1 MSFAVIVYLCRT
13 HLRIPLILSNRNT
26 QISDENIIRLL
37 KQNNKEGLSLLY
49 DKYAPVLYGVIH
61 RILQN
66 TEASEEVLQDTILK
80 IWNNAEKYDAA
91 RGNLLT
97 WIINIARNA
106 AIDRARLKSFNR
118 KSEQIEEIS
127 NKLEEAAIN
136 PDIIGLKELVKKLN
150 ADHQTILELIY
161 FKGYTQSEAAEALEI
176 PIGTVKSRL
185 YAAIGKLR
193 EMFS

>member
-1 MSFAVIVYLCRT
+1 MN
-13 HLRIPLILSNRNT
+13 NRST

-37 KQNNKEGLSLLY
+37 KNSNKEGISLLY
-49 DKYAPVLYGVIH
+49 DKYAAALYGVIH

-66 TEASEEVLQDTILK
+66 TEAAEEVLQDTILK
-80 IWNNAEKYDAA
+80 IWNNAEKYDAE
-91 RGNLLT
+91 RGNFLT
-97 WIINIARNA
+97 WIINIGRNA

-118 KSEQIEEIS
+118 RSEQIENVS
-127 NKLEEAAIN
+127 HSLEEAAIN
-136 PDIIGLKELVKKLN
+136 PETIGLQELVNKLN
-150 ADHQTILELIY
+150 PEQKAILDLIY

>member
-1 MSFAVIVYLCRT
+1 M
-13 HLRIPLILSNRNT
+13 SNRAT

-37 KQNNKEGLSLLY
+37 KSSNKEGISLLY
-49 DKYAPVLYGVIH
+49 DKYAAALYGVIN

-66 TEASEEVLQDTILK
+66 TEATEEVLQDTILK
-80 IWNNAEKYDAA
+80 IWNNAEKYDAD

-118 KSEQIEEIS
+118 KSEQIENVS
-127 NKLEEAAIN
+127 HSLEEAAIN
-136 PDIIGLKELVKKLN
+136 PETIGLQELVNKLN
-150 ADHQTILELIY
+150 PEQKAILDLIY

>member
-1 MSFAVIVYLCRT
+1 MN
-13 HLRIPLILSNRNT
+13 NRST
-26 QISDENIIRLL
+26 QISDENIVHLL
-37 KQNNKEGLSLLY
+37 KNGNKDGISLLY
-49 DKYAPVLYGVIH
+49 DKYASALFGVIQ

-66 TEASEEVLQDTILK
+66 TEAAEEVLQDTILK
-80 IWNNAEKYDAA
+80 IWNNAEKYDAE

-118 KSEQIEEIS
+118 RNEKIEDIS
-127 NKLEEAAIN
+127 HQLEEAAIN
-136 PDIIGLKELVKKLN
+136 PETIGVKDLMKKLN
-150 ADHQTILELIY
+150 KEQQLIIDLIY

-193 EMFS
+193 EMF

>member
-1 MSFAVIVYLCRT
+1 MN
-13 HLRIPLILSNRNT
+13 NRST
-26 QISDENIIRLL
+26 QISDENIVHLL
-37 KQNNKEGLSLLY
+37 KNGNKDGISLLY
-49 DKYAPVLYGVIH
+49 DKYASALFGVIQ

-66 TEASEEVLQDTILK
+66 TEAAEEVLQDTILK
-80 IWNNAEKYDAA
+80 IWNNAEKYDAE

-106 AIDRARLKSFNR
+106 AIDRARLKSFSRRNE
-118 KSEQIEEIS
+118 KIEDIS
-127 NKLEEAAIN
+127 HQLEEAAIN
-136 PDIIGLKELVKKLN
+136 PETIGVKDLMKKLN
-150 ADHQTILELIY
+150 KEQQLIIDLIY

-193 EMFS
+193 EMF

>member
-1 MSFAVIVYLCRT
+1 M
-13 HLRIPLILSNRNT
+13 SNRVT

-37 KQNNKEGLSLLY
+37 KNSNKEGISLLY
-49 DKYAPVLYGVIH
+49 DKYAAALYGVIY

-66 TEASEEVLQDTILK
+66 TEAAEEVLQDTILK
-80 IWNNAEKYDAA
+80 IWNNAEKYDAE

-118 KSEQIEEIS
+118 KSEQIENVS
-127 NKLEEAAIN
+127 HSLEEAAIN
-136 PDIIGLKELVKKLN
+136 PETIGLQELVNKLN
-150 ADHQTILELIY
+150 PEQKAILDLIY